1 MDGRQRCQG
10 QDTTNCK
17 YRDRYILQLDRKFK
31 VKTSPTVNR
40 LIENDKVNANLSL
53 TVNLWIVDRESQS
66 ENITNCK
73 YWGNKK
79 GGQGQNTTN
88 CKHLNRRCFG
98 QTLFCTLYLKI
109 NHVFIKNV
117 YLFINKY

>member
-1 MDGRQRCQG
+1 MDGRQRGQG

-17 YRDRYILQLDRKFK
+17 YRDRQLDRKFK
-31 VKTSPTVNR
+31 VKTPPTVNL
-40 LIENDKVNANLSL
+40 LIENDKVNANSSL

-88 CKHLNRRCFG
+88 CKHLNRRCLG
-98 QTLFCTLYLKI
+98 DT
-109 NHVFIKNV
+109 
-117 YLFINKY
+117 